1 MILLN
6 FIYSKKNKK
15 ILYIFYLLFVNL
27 YRYKLFQDTHNFELI
42 ETNEIQKAYITF
54 SGGRKSTL
62 KTLLST

>member
-42 ETNEIQKAYITF
+42 ETNEIQKA
-54 SGGRKSTL
+54 
-62 KTLLST
+62 